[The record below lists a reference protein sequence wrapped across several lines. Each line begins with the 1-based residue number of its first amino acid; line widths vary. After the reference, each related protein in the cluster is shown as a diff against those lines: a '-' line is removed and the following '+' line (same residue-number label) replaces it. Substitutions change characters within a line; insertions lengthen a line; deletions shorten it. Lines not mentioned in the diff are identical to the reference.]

1 MIDKK
6 YYDTQHSKCQLF
18 PWKSGVISY
27 LRMVKKRD
35 KTGLDI
41 EIDELTNSI
50 KNVISGDSSS
60 PDISRI
66 TKADLKKIIA
76 KVG

>member
-35 KTGLDI
+35 KIGLDV
-41 EIDELTNSI
+41 EIDELNQFNQ
-50 KNVISGDSSS
+50 KRNL
-60 PDISRI
+60 RR
-66 TKADLKKIIA
+66 
-76 KVG
+76 